1 MSFLSKRNTL
11 KDSRIRL
18 TDDINALRQH
28 LTKIEGEVK
37 KHQTNIE
44 LYNKNIESMTF
55 NEDVKKQI
63 GEFEKELVQVEHSH
77 KTKTKTLMDINS
89 KMSVCKNQIND
100 INDKIS
106 KIKLVEEEYKL
117 YEIYCQA
124 VSRDGIPF
132 EVITATVPEI
142 QNEVNSILSQVSE
155 FTALFETDGKN
166 IIPYIVYDGRQWLM
180 SLTSGFEKFALSL
193 AIRVALI
200 NISNLPKMP
209 GLVIDE
215 GFGVLD
221 ADNLS
226 QMESLFSYLK
236 SRFDF
241 IIIISHLETLRD
253 IVDSHIEVKKEN
265 GFSKVEYK

>member
-1 MSFLSKRNTL
+1 
-11 KDSRIRL
+11 
-18 TDDINALRQH
+18 
-28 LTKIEGEVK
+28 
-37 KHQTNIE
+37 
-44 LYNKNIESMTF
+44 
-55 NEDVKKQI
+55 
-63 GEFEKELVQVEHSH
+63 
-77 KTKTKTLMDINS
+77 
-89 KMSVCKNQIND
+89 
-100 INDKIS
+100 
-106 KIKLVEEEYKL
+106 
-117 YEIYCQA
+117 
-124 VSRDGIPF
+124 
-132 EVITATVPEI
+132 
-142 QNEVNSILSQVSE
+142 
-155 FTALFETDGKN
+155 
-166 IIPYIVYDGRQWLM
+166 M

-241 IIIISHLETLRD
+241 IIIISHLEALRD